1 MTLEMYLKTYS
12 WILAGGVFTFF
23 VLAVLIVFG
32 YLMLVMARAYCKAI
46 ERWAENKLKPKQ
58 IIEGARKLK
67 EKIDKSFEV
76 KKPALVKKEA
86 KG

>member
-1 MTLEMYLKTYS
+1 MTLEMYLKVYT
-12 WILAGGVFTFF
+12 WILVGGVFTFF
-23 VLAVLIVFG
+23 VVAVLTVFG
-32 YLMLVMARAYCKAI
+32 YLMLTITKAYCAAI
-46 ERWAENKLKPKQ
+46 KRWAENKLRPKQ
-58 IIEGARKLK
+58 IIDAVKKAK